1 MTASL
6 SLPHAPA
13 FSQACPPE
21 EEAVPE
27 RLWRVHRIPEA
38 VVRVDTGS
46 GVKNAGYFA
55 VPFVSNDLGTLAI
68 VIGSSNTPSSDVP
81 DLAVFRR
88 GVSRN
93 TSRGPDIARDVGRYR
108 RSALGGGLLD
118 PRGLQCV
125 VAERPIRSSIGRG
138 YALLRTP
145 DER

>member
-68 VIGSSNTPSSDVP
+68 ND
-81 DLAVFRR
+81 DFAVT
-88 GVSRN
+88 GTYLKQTAS
-93 TSRGPDIARDVGRYR
+93 G
-108 RSALGGGLLD
+108 
-118 PRGLQCV
+118 
-125 VAERPIRSSIGRG
+125 G

-145 DER
+145 DERRRRLR